1 MTFGL
6 LYTIDKDI
14 HGKESRE
21 TVERDHVLIRKMR
34 QGDEEAFNLFVH
46 KYYEDILRYCR
57 YHSDNRE
64 DAKDLTQDTFLRFF
78 QEFSGYSHVGKVKN
92 YLYTIARNLCNNH
105 YKKKQVLPLE
115 YVENEG
121 GSEGEENNII
131 AQITVRACLDQLPDE
146 FREVLILYYYQNL
159 KQSEIAEILGIG
171 LPLVKYRLKK
181 AKEQMQKLL

>member
-1 MTFGL
+1 M
-6 LYTIDKDI
+6 DKDHI
-14 HGKESRE
+14 
-21 TVERDHVLIRKMR
+21 LIRKMR

-46 KYYEDILRYCR
+46 KYYEDILRYCI
-57 YHSDNRE
+57 YHSNNHE

-78 QEFSGYSHVGKVKN
+78 REFSGYSHVGKVKN

-115 YVENEG
+115 YLENELS
-121 GSEGEENNII
+121 SEGEDNSIV
-131 AQITVRACLDQLPDE
+131 AQITVRACLDQLSDE

-181 AKEQMQKLL
+181 AKEQMKKIL